1 MFAYVPGSFANR
13 MNGAPFSRALGL
25 PMRLAAAA
33 EPAYD
38 LAPGERAALERFKAE
53 RRRDSWLRGRAALKA
68 LLGDVDTT
76 PLRFPHP
83 ELSLT
88 HTEDVAVAVAC
99 EGAAGVGVDLEVRHP
114 SERAARRFLSGPE
127 FAAAAG
133 PDDWLRLWTVK
144 EACFKADL
152 DNAGRTVMEFSVDG
166 PRARR
171 GRLHFSH
178 ASVRVFG
185 GWLTVAVAL
194 PPC

>member
-1 MFAYVPGSFANR
+1 

-25 PMRLAAAA
+25 PLRLAAAA
-33 EPAYD
+33 EPAYE
-38 LAPGERAALERFKAE
+38 LAPGERAALDRLKHE
-53 RRRDSWLRGRAALKA
+53 RRRDTWLRGRAALKA
-68 LLGDVDTT
+68 LLDGADTT

-114 SERAARRFLSGPE
+114 SERAARRFLSAAE
-127 FAAAAG
+127 FAATAG

-166 PRARR
+166 PHAAR
-171 GRLHFSH
+171 GRRRFRH
-178 ASVRVFG
+178 ASIQVFG
-185 GWLTVAVAL
+185 GWLTVAVAV